1 MIKYLLIA
9 LCISGTKLSFG
20 SYITTSLIQLV
31 ERAACISYGRIVA
44 VGKEEFKIVV
54 LQNVKACKQHDTI
67 TIRKFNNWACASRYA
82 DYALGQEA
90 VFFLSSYKGE
100 LATLGSANEGEL
112 IVKHDTGYVESDV
125 QHTLKAKPVVFIPTY
140 SACIPMRLQ
149 TILEGLALY
158 LENREAIDRQFAR
171 NNEGG
176 TVAYRYNYTDMLPK
190 NEFLRLLVDQK

>member
-20 SYITTSLIQLV
+20 SYIATSLIQLV

-67 TIRKFNNWACASRYA
+67 TIRKFNNWTCASRYSA
-82 DYALGQEA
+82 YAVGQEA
-90 VFFLSSYKGE
+90 VFFLSSYKGK
-100 LATLGSANEGEL
+100 LAPIGGGNEGEL

-140 SACIPMRLQ
+140 SAFIPMRLQ
-149 TILEGLALY
+149 TILEGLALT
-158 LENREAIDRQFAR
+158 LKTVKRSTGNLRGITK
-171 NNEGG
+171 EGQLHTG
-176 TVAYRYNYTDMLPK
+176 IIIPICYRRMNSLDS
-190 NEFLRLLVDQK
+190 